1 MLRNNWPS
9 SRESPPA
16 LRAFIGMCMRR
27 AGLMQ
32 TEARSNAPLPVRPP
46 CSAVKKIFG
55 VTFGNRFR
63 GVFRLPDAA
72 KP

>member
-1 MLRNNWPS
+1 MYLLILFRIALHYPLSSEGGDPRLRLRVRS
-9 SRESPPA
+9 ALSRKS
-16 LRAFIGMCMRR
+16 R
-27 AGLMQ
+27 
-32 TEARSNAPLPVRPP
+32 
-46 CSAVKKIFG
+46 KIFG